1 MPNEKLSQ
9 LGPWKPRFTYQRTEG
24 GMTVVGYARVSTTD
38 QDLTIQEKALEAAGA
53 TVMFWEQKSG
63 TTTNNRTELRRA
75 LNYLRRGDVLLITR
89 IDRLARSL
97 RDLQNILHELKDKGA
112 GLKAT
117 EQPIDT
123 STSAGKCF
131 LDMLGVFAEFENNL
145 RRERQREG
153 IAKAKALG
161 KYTGRPRTLPVE
173 KIREMYAAGL
183 GAAYIAKQLKIH
195 RSSVYRALE
204 ET

>member
-1 MPNEKLSQ
+1 
-9 LGPWKPRFTYQRTEG
+9 
-24 GMTVVGYARVSTTD
+24 MTVIGYARVSTTD

-63 TTTNNRTELRRA
+63 TTTDNRTELARA
-75 LNYLRRGDVLLITR
+75 LNYLRRGDILLVTR

-97 RDLQNILHELKDKGA
+97 RDLQNILHTLKKKGA

-145 RRERQREG
+145 RRERQSEG
-153 IAKAKALG
+153 IARAKAAG
-161 KYTGRPRTLPVE
+161 KYKGRPRTLPVDE
-173 KIREMYAAGL
+173 IRKLFGDGM
-183 GAAYIAKQLKIH
+183 GAIDIAKQLKIH

-204 ET
+204 ETP